1 MSYLEAI
8 HLLKERRPD
17 ELSAEQL
24 ETIRTAILATPSI
37 LTAFK
42 GQMPI
47 EQYLAEAEAAL
58 AAEAETE
65 AARPRKRTP
74 GASRNWSSIAAY
86 AAVLAVFAG
95 VGWFI
100 YQLFPEEPTPLLAE
114 QATPAAA
121 EDWTDADVEQAEER
135 LPDELVETAPSDE
148 PTIEAPRPAA
158 GEPVRP
164 PLDASQF
171 PILASGEKNDEH
183 HWNDWAITAAP
194 QATLERSKEWYRTDD
209 ANHRHGTMLSVAGGP
224 LTLTKQLNESAE
236 TRYLQIQVRP
246 ETALRE
252 PGKIIVRLNDEIR
265 GEYPI
270 GKGTTPWPAYVEL
283 HDAAD
288 RAAVAKIEFVPARAD
303 QRITWIRIESMASQG
318 IAPLPECLLA
328 KQLAASSNDSE
339 RHNAIRQTRQRSD
352 AYTEF
357 VLLDVATGD
366 EPNAAAR
373 AEAMLVLID
382 RNDPAIRTEL
392 AEYLNGVDDA
402 TILIEAFKRL
412 AHRPFPEFL
421 PPLAKSIRQHEDVS
435 VRRHAVL
442 AFRGMQA
449 ETVTPLLMTVATS
462 DADPQVQVEA
472 MTILVSRN
480 DQAVRHDLA
489 NYLQKS
495 SSPETLRMSLGRIFN
510 HPFEEFLPLLINVL
524 HQQQALDMRQQAVH
538 GIRRFNSPEATQA
551 LLDAWKKNDPELRPL
566 LVECLCRREHPAIEQ
581 VMINVLSGEE
591 VVQMKVH
598 AAQHFNARPSEAAI
612 PVLRKTVE
620 TDNNHLKNVATA
632 ALKKAET
639 VMVHQK

>member
-1 MSYLEAI
+1 
-8 HLLKERRPD
+8 
-17 ELSAEQL
+17 QL
-24 ETIRTAILATPSI
+24 ETIRTAIVATPSI

-42 GQMPI
+42 GEMPI

-58 AAEAETE
+58 AAEAATE
-65 AARPRKRTP
+65 AARPHERTP
-74 GASRNWSSIAAY
+74 RASRNLSGMAAY

-100 YQLFPEEPTPLLAE
+100 YQLFPAEPAPLLAE
-114 QATPAAA
+114 QAESAVA
-121 EDWTDADVEQAEER
+121 EDWTAADADRPEESTPAEPAEAGADDEQ
-135 LPDELVETAPSDE
+135 DND
-148 PTIEAPRPAA
+148 APRPDTV
-158 GEPVRP
+158 EPVRP
-164 PLDASQF
+164 RLDAAQF
-171 PILASGEKNDEH
+171 PILASREKNDEH
-183 HWNDWAITAAP
+183 YWNDWAITAAA
-194 QATLERSKEWYRTDD
+194 QTTLERSEEWYRTDD
-209 ANHRHGTMLSVAGGP
+209 ANHRHGAILSVTGGP

-246 ETALRE
+246 ETALRA
-252 PGKIIVRLNDEIR
+252 PGKLVVRLNDEIR
-265 GEYPI
+265 GEFPI
-270 GKGTTPWPAYVEL
+270 GKGTTRWPAYVEL

-288 RAAVAKIEFVPARAD
+288 RAAMATIEFVPAGPD
-303 QRITWIRIESMASQG
+303 QRITWVRIEPMASQG

-328 KQLAASSNDSE
+328 RKLAAESNDSA
-339 RHNAIRQTRQRSD
+339 RQNAVRETRKRSD

-366 EPNAAAR
+366 EPSATAR

-382 RNDPAIRTEL
+382 RNDPAIRKEL
-392 AEYLNGVDDA
+392 ADYLHGVDNA
-402 TILIEAFKRL
+402 AILIEAFKRL

-421 PPLAKSIRQHEDVS
+421 PSLAKSIRQHEDVA

-442 AFRGMQA
+442 AVRGMEA
-449 ETVTPLLMTVATS
+449 ESTTPLLMTAATT

-489 NYLQKS
+489 NYLQKR
-495 SSPETLRMSLGRIFN
+495 SSPETLHMSLGRIFN
-510 HPFEEFLPLLINVL
+510 HPFEEFLPLLIHVL
-524 HQQQALDMRQQAVH
+524 HQQEALHMRQQAVH
-538 GIRRFNSPEATQA
+538 GIRRFNSTEATQA

-566 LVECLCRREHPAIEQ
+566 LVESLCRREHPALERL
-581 VMINVLSGEE
+581 MINVLSGDDA
-591 VVQMKVH
+591 VQLKIH

-620 TDNNHLKNVATA
+620 SEHNRLKNVATA